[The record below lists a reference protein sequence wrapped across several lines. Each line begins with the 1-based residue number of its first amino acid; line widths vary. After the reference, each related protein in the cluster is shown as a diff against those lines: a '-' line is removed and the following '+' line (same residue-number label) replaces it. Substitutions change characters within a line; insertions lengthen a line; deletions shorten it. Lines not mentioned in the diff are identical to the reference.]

1 MNKPQ
6 KKSEPKVDEA
16 VAESFPA
23 SDPPSYMG
31 SSVAGAPK
39 DNAAADMGEVTKPVV
54 TAQISV
60 DLNKATEE
68 ELGGLTALS
77 PELVRELIANRPF
90 TSWEDVKELSDF
102 DGHAIAALKKGG
114 AFIGY

>member
-39 DNAAADMGEVTKPVV
+39 DNAAADKGEVTKPVV
-54 TAQISV
+54 TGQISV
-60 DLNKATEE
+60 DLNKATAE

-77 PELVRELIANRPF
+77 PELVRELIENRPF
-90 TSWEDVKELSDF
+90 TSWEEVKELPDF

>member
-1 MNKPQ
+1 MSEPQ
-6 KKSEPKVDEA
+6 KKSEPKIDQA

-39 DNAAADMGEVTKPVV
+39 DENAPDKGEVTKPVV
-54 TAQISV
+54 TGQISI
-60 DLNKATEE
+60 DLNKATAE

-77 PELVRELIANRPF
+77 PELVRVLVDNRPF
-90 TSWEDVKELSDF
+90 ASWEELKELPDF
-102 DGHAIAALKKGG
+102 DGEAIAALKKGG
-114 AFIGY
+114 AHIGG